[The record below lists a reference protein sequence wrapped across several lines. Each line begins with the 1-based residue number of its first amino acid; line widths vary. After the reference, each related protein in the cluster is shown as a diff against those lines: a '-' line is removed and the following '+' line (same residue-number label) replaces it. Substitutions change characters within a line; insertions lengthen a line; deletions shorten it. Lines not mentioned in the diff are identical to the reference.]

1 MNDKNEVRLQKE
13 RYIYIDRKLIQCFKS
28 TIKVIQL
35 NIKTAYRSLLLQ
47 YIKTKL
53 AKTLPATA
61 NTICSIRKSIGIITP
76 VYLQIPNR
84 RSPINPIN
92 LLGA

>member
-1 MNDKNEVRLQKE
+1 MLQE
-13 RYIYIDRKLIQCFKS
+13 HYKS
-28 TIKVIQL
+28 HTTGYENCLSLTAATIHTNKIG
-35 NIKTAYRSLLLQ
+35 
-47 YIKTKL
+47 
-53 AKTLPATA
+53 KTLPATA

-92 LLGA
+92 LLGAQLPHESQ